1 VFEQLLDEGLLEMI
15 RENRTR
21 DVDALLKDVLGNGY
35 TWKELMRVDELS
47 GSLASA

>member
-21 DVDALLKDVLGNGY
+21 DVDGLLKDVLGNGY